1 MKSLMNLV
9 ALGRPI
15 GFPSIINVHKG
26 ERGTLGA
33 HPPRVLF
40 RYPEWCNRQIRTGSI
55 ADAKCGRP
63 RNRCA
68 DCVLLVDQTGVQ
80 RERALPYNRTYG
92 HIACATRTHRM
103 MLLQW
108 VCIHL
113 LATLF
118 VIYNA
123 AHQRWDRA
131 RVGYEGLETIFGAS
145 EYFFER
151 SNRFDLSERI
161 ILFLE
166 IREFYSS
173 KCQKILIEIR
183 SIRILLKI
191 FDNTG

>member
-80 RERALPYNRTYG
+80 REREHCHIIVRT
-92 HIACATRTHRM
+92 ATS
-103 MLLQW
+103 
-108 VCIHL
+108 
-113 LATLF
+113 
-118 VIYNA
+118 
-123 AHQRWDRA
+123 RA
-131 RVGYEGLETIFGAS
+131 RHAHTGWCFSNECVSTCLLRSSWYIMLHTSDGIEQGWDTRDWRQYLGQVSIFS
-145 EYFFER
+145 T
-151 SNRFDLSERI
+151 DRI
-161 ILFLE
+161 DSIFR
-166 IREFYSS
+166 RE
-173 KCQKILIEIR
+173 
-183 SIRILLKI
+183 
-191 FDNTG
+191 